1 MTESIKRELAALVP
15 RLRQFAYALCG
26 DRDRGDDLVQT
37 ACVKGLSR
45 LQHFEAGTRLD
56 SWMFRIVQNTFL
68 DEIRAQGRRGVQADP
83 ECLDRLSDHGAGAGQ
98 AEDRIV
104 LARVRQKMGRAAA
117 RAKVDRRLGRRPRPL
132 LQRGCRDPGGADRHD
147 HEPPGAGPGPAA
159 RGNRLGRRCRRLGR
173 GASGRSPPNG
183 RQFVESGRE
192 YEGSSWFDGF
202 RRARS

>member
-1 MTESIKRELAALVP
+1 MTESIKRDLAALVP

-83 ECLDRLSDHGAGAGQ
+83 EGLERLSDHGVGAGQ

-104 LARVRQKMGRAAA
+104 LGRVRQKMAELPPEQRSIVALVAVLGHSYSEAAEILSVPIGTVMSRLA
-117 RAKVDRRLGRRPRPL
+117 RARTRLLAETGLSGGADTPSEQRQSRRPRL
-132 LQRGCRDPGGADRHD
+132 
-147 HEPPGAGPGPAA
+147 AA
-159 RGNRLGRRCRRLGR
+159 
-173 GASGRSPPNG
+173 
-183 RQFVESGRE
+183 
-192 YEGSSWFDGF
+192 SS
-202 RRARS
+202 

>member
-45 LQHFEAGTRLD
+45 LDHFEAGTRLD

-104 LARVRQKMGRAAA
+104 LARVRQKMAELPPEQRSILALVAVLGHSYGEAAEILSVPIGTIMSRLA
-117 RAKVDRRLGRRPRPL
+117 RARARLLSETGS
-132 LQRGCRDPGGADRHD
+132 GGGAASSSADR
-147 HEPPGAGPGPAA
+147 PA
-159 RGNRLGRRCRRLGR
+159 
-173 GASGRSPPNG
+173 
-183 RQFVESGRE
+183 
-192 YEGSSWFDGF
+192 GF
-202 RRARS
+202 RRMAANS